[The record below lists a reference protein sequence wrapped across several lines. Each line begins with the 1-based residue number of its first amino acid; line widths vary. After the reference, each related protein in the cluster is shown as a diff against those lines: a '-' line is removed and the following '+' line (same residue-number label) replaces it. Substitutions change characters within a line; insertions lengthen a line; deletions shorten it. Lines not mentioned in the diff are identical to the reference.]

1 MAICEGELMEI
12 TPVEIWLIVGII
24 FILAEF
30 TAVPGI
36 GLLFIGLGA
45 LSASILMYYLPDLAS
60 YQVASVGLI
69 SLAWFL
75 VLWWP
80 LKVFVYRKKGEGRT
94 DYYDMLGMQVEVVEK
109 DLTSSSVGKVAWSG
123 TTMNAKLDSAE
134 DKGAKVGYQLYITD
148 IKGNVLIC
156 SRKKP

>member
-1 MAICEGELMEI
+1 MEI
-12 TPVEIWLIVGII
+12 TPVEIWLVVGII

-45 LSASILMYYLPDLAS
+45 LSASILMYYLPNLAS

-80 LKVFVYRKKGEGRT
+80 LKVFVYGKKGGAKT
-94 DYYDMLGMQVEVVEK
+94 DYFDMVGMQVAVVEK
-109 DLTSSSVGKVAWSG
+109 DLNSSDVGRVLWSG

-134 DKGAKVGYQLYITD
+134 SKSAKVGDQLYITD

-156 SRKKP
+156 GRKKP

>member
-1 MAICEGELMEI
+1 MEI
-12 TPVEIWLIVGII
+12 TPVEIWLVVGVI

-45 LSASILMYYLPDLAS
+45 LSASISMYYLPSLAS
-60 YQVASVGLI
+60 YQVASVGLL

-80 LKVFVYRKKGEGRT
+80 LKVFVYGKKGGART
-94 DYYDMLGMQVEVVEK
+94 DYFDMLGMQVEVVEK
-109 DLTSSSVGKVAWSG
+109 DLTSSGIGRVSWSG
-123 TTMNAKLDSAE
+123 TTMNAKLDSSE
-134 DKGAKVGYQLYITD
+134 GKGAKVGDQLYITD

-156 SRKKP
+156 GRKKP

>member
-1 MAICEGELMEI
+1 MEI
-12 TPVEIWLIVGII
+12 TPVEIWLVVGII

-45 LSASILMYYLPDLAS
+45 LSASILMYYLPNLAS

-80 LKVFVYRKKGEGRT
+80 LKVFVYGKKGGART
-94 DYYDMLGMQVEVVEK
+94 DYFDMLACR
-109 DLTSSSVGKVAWSG
+109 L
-123 TTMNAKLDSAE
+123 KLS
-134 DKGAKVGYQLYITD
+134 
-148 IKGNVLIC
+148 
-156 SRKKP
+156 KKI